1 MCWRMSSRWREE
13 NYFRYARTWFAL
25 DSHAASPDD
34 PDRMVPSPAKKT
46 TAARVRAAGQ
56 AAATAE
62 ADRDAAL
69 LARRSPAPGQ
79 ATLITNQMINALN
92 APLEPPTANWT
103 RPRHAAAA
111 TPARVRLG
119 GIAPDM
125 MRLDGEVKQITHA
138 IRMAAYNTETT
149 LARNLN
155 GHYARAE
162 DEAYALIRLQRIRA
176 AGVRAIRFAIVGDA
190 GPEWHRSWPDAGTSW
205 PCCRRLPGG
214 STSAR

>member
-1 MCWRMSSRWREE
+1 
-13 NYFRYARTWFAL
+13 
-25 DSHAASPDD
+25 
-34 PDRMVPSPAKKT
+34 
-46 TAARVRAAGQ
+46 
-56 AAATAE
+56 
-62 ADRDAAL
+62 
-69 LARRSPAPGQ
+69 
-79 ATLITNQMINALN
+79 MINALN
-92 APLEPPTANWT
+92 ASLEPPTANWT